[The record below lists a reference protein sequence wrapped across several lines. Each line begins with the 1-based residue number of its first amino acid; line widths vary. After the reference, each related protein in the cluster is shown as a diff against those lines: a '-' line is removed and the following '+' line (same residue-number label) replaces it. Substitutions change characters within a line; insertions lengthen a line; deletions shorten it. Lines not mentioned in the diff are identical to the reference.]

1 MFKSVTLGTLVLTL
15 AAVAVALGIGVGI
28 GYLAFE
34 PRSTEAAS
42 TIDANRE
49 RVTRLEASVAQK
61 DARYQELLD
70 QVAGFKGEIARANAA
85 NDALEDKLDRQGET
99 LAAAQA
105 MTRDL
110 QGEVAAAE
118 GRVGALEAQL
128 AGQSGLDDRIA
139 GLQDAILPL
148 ADDRLLLVE
157 LRKDTPDTLE
167 DAEAYWER
175 VKELA
180 VAADPTLGAK
190 VDRVIDFLPTYFE
203 WFEGDYNDTCE
214 SLQAFFD
221 SGAVE
226 FGTLSGDLQS
236 DVFLLL
242 INRIDAA
249 TGLIEEPAS

>member
-1 MFKSVTLGTLVLTL
+1 MFKSATLGTLVLTL
-15 AAVAVALGIGVGI
+15 AAIAVALGIGVGI

-34 PRSTEAAS
+34 PQSTEAAS
-42 TIDANRE
+42 TIDAGQE
-49 RVTRLEASVAQK
+49 RVMRLEASVAQK

-70 QVAGFKGEIARANAA
+70 QVARFKDEIARTNAA
-85 NDALEDKLDRQGET
+85 NEALRDELDRQGET
-99 LAAAQA
+99 LAAAQS

-110 QGEVAAAE
+110 QTEVSTGE
-118 GRVGALEAQL
+118 GRVSALEGQL
-128 AGQSGLDDRIA
+128 ASQAELTAQI
-139 GLQDAILPL
+139 LEFQQAITPL

-167 DAEAYWER
+167 DATAYWET

-190 VDRVIDFLPTYFE
+190 VDRVIDFLPIYFE
-203 WFEGDYNDTCE
+203 WFEGEYNDTCE

-221 SGAVE
+221 TGAVE

-249 TGLIEEPAS
+249 TALVEE

>member
-1 MFKSVTLGTLVLTL
+1 MFKSATLGTLALTL
-15 AAVAVALGIGVGI
+15 AAVSVALGIGVGI

-34 PRSTEAAS
+34 PQSTEAAS
-42 TIDANRE
+42 TIDAGQE
-49 RVTRLEASVAQK
+49 RVMRLEASVAQK

-70 QVAGFKGEIARANAA
+70 QVAGFKDEIARTNAA
-85 NDALEDKLDRQGET
+85 NDALRDEMERQGET
-99 LAAAQA
+99 LAAAQT

-110 QGEVAAAE
+110 QSEVAAGE
-118 GRVGALEAQL
+118 GRVSALETRL
-128 AGQSGLDDRIA
+128 AGQSELTAQILE
-139 GLQDAILPL
+139 LQDAILPL
-148 ADDRLLLVE
+148 GDDRLLLVE

-167 DAEAYWER
+167 DATAYWET

-203 WFEGDYNDTCE
+203 WFEGEYDDTCE

-249 TGLIEEPAS
+249 TALVEE

>member
-1 MFKSVTLGTLVLTL
+1 MFKSATLGTLALTL
-15 AAVAVALGIGVGI
+15 VLIAVALGIGVGI

-34 PRSTEAAS
+34 PQSTEAAS
-42 TIDANRE
+42 TIDASQE
-49 RVTRLEASVAQK
+49 RVMRLEASVAQK

-70 QVAGFKGEIARANAA
+70 QVAGFKDEIARTNAS
-85 NDALEDKLDRQGET
+85 NDALKDELDRQGET
-99 LAAAQA
+99 LAAAQS

-110 QGEVAAAE
+110 QAEVATGE
-118 GRVGALEAQL
+118 GRVSALEGQL
-128 AGQSGLDDRIA
+128 ASQAELTEQIL
-139 GLQDAILPL
+139 GLQDVISPL

-157 LRKDTPDTLE
+157 LRKDTPGNLE
-167 DAEAYWER
+167 DATAYWET

-203 WFEGDYNDTCE
+203 WFDGDYNDTCE
-214 SLQAFFD
+214 SLEAFFD

-236 DVFLLL
+236 DILLLL
-242 INRIDAA
+242 INRIDVV
-249 TGLIEEPAS
+249 TGLIQE

>member
-1 MFKSVTLGTLVLTL
+1 MFKSATLGTLALTL
-15 AAVAVALGIGVGI
+15 AIAAVALGIGLGI

-42 TIDANRE
+42 GLDASRE
-49 RVTRLEASVAQK
+49 RVMRLEASIAEK
-61 DARYQELLD
+61 DARYQDLQD
-70 QVAGFKGEIARANAA
+70 QVAGFKEEIAQANAESA
-85 NDALEDKLDRQGET
+85 AQRDEMDRQGET
-99 LAAAQA
+99 LAAAQE
-105 MTRDL
+105 MTRGVQSDL
-110 QGEVAAAE
+110 ADAE
-118 GRVGALEAQL
+118 DRVGALEGQL
-128 AGQSGLDDRIA
+128 ASQEELAAQIA
-139 GLQDAILPL
+139 EFQTAIAPL

-167 DAEAYWER
+167 DATEYWET

-190 VDRVIDFLPTYFE
+190 VDRVIQFLPTYFD
-203 WFEGDYNDTCE
+203 WFEGEYSDTCE

-221 SGAVE
+221 TGAVE

-242 INRIDAA
+242 INRIDVA
-249 TGLIEEPAS
+249 TGLVEE